1 MRVFLTGGTGL
12 LGSHVAEHLVS
23 AGHAVRALVRPGS
36 DARFLRELGA
46 ELRAGDVTDK
56 GSLAGAMRECDG
68 LVHAAAVVASGA
80 TWESYRRV
88 NVDGTDNVL
97 SAAAEQG
104 VRRAVHVSSVAV
116 YGGAEVVERAPVDED
131 DDLDAAL
138 APGEHY
144 ARSKRAAEEVAWRL
158 HRAGAIEVTALR
170 PSVVYGER
178 DRVVVPLLARYLRS
192 PLVFLVGDG
201 RRNLAL
207 VYAGNVA
214 GGIVRALTS
223 HNVAG
228 RVYNLADDFPVT
240 QREFFS
246 ALGQRLGLRPILVPF
261 PYELASGAA
270 WSLEQLA
277 RLAGSRRPPVSR
289 RHIAFMGKGN
299 PFVSRRAR
307 DELGWA
313 PQIDHREGVRRAARW
328 YLEKGRRLPTR
339 RTYLRHGR
347 APR

>member
-12 LGSHVAEHLVS
+12 LGSHVAEHLLS

-36 DARFLRELGA
+36 DARFLREVGA
-46 ELRAGDVTDK
+46 ELREGDVTDR
-56 GSLAGAMRECDG
+56 GSLAGALAECDG

-80 TWESYRRV
+80 TWASYRRT
-88 NVDGTDNVL
+88 NLEGTGNVL
-97 SAAAEQG
+97 NAAAEQG

-116 YGGAEVVERAPVDED
+116 YGGTEVVERAPVDES
-131 DDLDAAL
+131 DDLGAAL
-138 APGEHY
+138 PPGEHY
-144 ARSKRAAEEVAWRL
+144 ARSKRGAEELAWRL
-158 HRAGAIEVTALR
+158 HREGALEVTVVR
-170 PSVVYGER
+170 PSVIYGER

-192 PLVFLVGDG
+192 PLVLLVGDG
-201 RRNLAL
+201 RQNLPL

-214 GGIVRALTS
+214 SGILRALTS
-223 HNVAG
+223 NGAAG

-240 QREFFS
+240 QREFFH
-246 ALGQRLGLRPILVPF
+246 ALGQRLGLRPILVPV

-277 RLAGSRRPPVSR
+277 RLAGNRKPPVSR
-289 RHIAFMGKGN
+289 RHMAFMGKGN

-307 DELGWA
+307 EELGWA
-313 PQIDHREGVRRAARW
+313 PKVDHREGIRRAALW
-328 YLEKGRRLPTR
+328 YLERGRRFPTR
-339 RTYLRHGR
+339 RTLLRHRG